1 MTRAKLLVL
10 VVAGLILFPAGSRVA
25 AQPKGGEPTFTGG
38 GPGPGRPLFLEHLYR
53 PELVMRHQGALG
65 LTPEQRA
72 GIASAMKAAQERLGP
87 LQWDLDAKAEAVSE
101 LVKGDKVDV
110 DKALAAASQTIE
122 IEGQIKKEHL
132 KLLLEIKNQLTPAQI
147 AKLREL
153 RPERGGPGRP
163 GGPGMRSHRLHP
175 PPPGEDGGP
184 PHGEGDGPPPEP

>member
-10 VVAGLILFPAGSRVA
+10 AVAGLILLPAAGKVG
-25 AQPKGGEPTFTGG
+25 AQPKGGPPTFTGGGG

-72 GIASAMKAAQERLGP
+72 SIAAAMKAAQERLGP

-110 DKALAAASQTIE
+110 DKALAAASQTIDV
-122 IEGQIKKEHL
+122 EGQIKKEHL
-132 KLLLEIKNQLTPAQI
+132 RLLLEIKNQLTPAQI

-153 RPERGGPGRP
+153 RPERYGHERGGPGGER
-163 GGPGMRSHRLHP
+163 GRRP
-175 PPPGEDGGP
+175 PPPPDGDDP
-184 PHGEGDGPPPEP
+184 